1 VDTATVIPFPRPSRA
16 GASASPPVGGT
27 PGAFD
32 EGVDVA
38 EIDAPALAEIDAA
51 IALVAAR
58 VARRVRLVALP
69 IVESVAAL
77 GLAHARAAG
86 IEFACERG
94 ERIGVATLTI
104 GPLT

>member
-1 VDTATVIPFPRPSRA
+1 
-16 GASASPPVGGT
+16 
-27 PGAFD
+27 
-32 EGVDVA
+32 
-38 EIDAPALAEIDAA
+38 
-51 IALVAAR
+51 
-58 VARRVRLVALP
+58 LVALP